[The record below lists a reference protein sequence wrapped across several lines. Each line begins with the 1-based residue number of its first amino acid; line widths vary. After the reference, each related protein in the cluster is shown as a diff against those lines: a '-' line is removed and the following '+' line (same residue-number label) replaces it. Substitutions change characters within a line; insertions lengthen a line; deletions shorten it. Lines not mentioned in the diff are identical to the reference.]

1 MTSWRQQ
8 AVFDAPLED
17 VWAFVGDP
25 RRYPEWAADVVSVT
39 GIASLATDAEYQQ
52 VSRTPLRRT
61 ETTFKIEELDD
72 LHSITLRCQKSGYY
86 SRWVLTEAQSSTF
99 ADFEIGIDP
108 TALQYRLLF
117 GAAGKRYLRRIA
129 EQGIEGLR
137 VRLEGA
143 ASATPSNTRGDAS

>member
-39 GIASLATDAEYQQ
+39 GLASLATDVEYQQ
-52 VSRTPLRRT
+52 VSRTPLGKS
-61 ETTFKIEELDD
+61 ETTFKVEELDD
-72 LHSITLRCQKSGYY
+72 LHAITLRCQQSGYY

-99 ADFEIGIDP
+99 ADVEIGVDP

-117 GAAGKRYLRRIA
+117 SAVGKRYLRRIA

-137 VRLEGA
+137 SRLQSPATATLPSRHEGGA
-143 ASATPSNTRGDAS
+143 